1 MSRMVEVCEVEV
13 KGKVQSTGRGKDN
26 DVTYV
31 RFFGGGGQVT
41 VIVPDGISMGN
52 GQLRQGAGLVA
63 RVNVEQRGNFTVIR
77 AYEIDAWSNDT
88 GEDIPTD

>member
-1 MSRMVEVCEVEV
+1 MTGRMVEVCEVEV
-13 KGKVQSTGRGKDN
+13 RGKVQSTGRGKDN

-41 VIVPDGISMGN
+41 VLVPDGIPMGN
-52 GQLRQGAGLVA
+52 GQLRQGASLVA

-77 AYEIDAWSNDT
+77 AFEVDTWEND
-88 GEDIPTD
+88 GAES